1 MEREDKGYSRNSGVP
16 TILNVIGRDGM
27 DGMTPKICCEGKVF
41 SFEVCG
47 VRIPGV
53 STAD

>member
-1 MEREDKGYSRNSGVP
+1 MECEDKAYSRNSGVP
-16 TILNVIGRDGM
+16 TILNIIRRDGM

-47 VRIPGV
+47 VGIPGV
-53 STAD
+53 SAAD